1 MDRAGL
7 GARDDAPGEGR
18 SFSVG
23 LGLTALQMDMQSVV
37 PSEPLAEVPVL
48 LALLPLGLPWCRLG
62 VFLFCSLLGQNPVL
76 LDLLISY
83 QLAVCFQTSK
93 SLLLLTLYLV
103 SLSWGFILKK

>member
-1 MDRAGL
+1 MPLFFLFFNMRMLENVKLYICGSRCVYTDRAGL

-48 LALLPLGLPWCRLG
+48 LAPLPLGLPWCRLG
-62 VFLFCSLLGQNPVL
+62 VF
-76 LDLLISY
+76 
-83 QLAVCFQTSK
+83 
-93 SLLLLTLYLV
+93 
-103 SLSWGFILKK
+103 